1 MLGIHFCTPRGSLSR
16 EFVIVRFLSLFL
28 LARTVLT
35 SSKEHVHIKDG
46 FLLSQHT
53 SIEFP
58 EQLELHR
65 ATSDLLTS
73 DPEEKF
79 ASMKLRTE
87 KISEPDLFWRHYA
100 HHLGVLPEDMR
111 PHLHANRIPSVRIN
125 PYSKV
130 EYKTY
135 QQYLNGRRVWGS
147 DFKLH
152 VGAHGGVTRGEGY
165 LLNARTRRHL
175 DARPL
180 IPSYDATERVEA
192 YVARRFGSPPEGV
205 KVRISFLNF
214 FLSFFPVCSAALQ
227 PRTHTSLFKCYLL

>member
-73 DPEEKF
+73 NPEEKF

-135 QQYLNGRRVWGS
+135 QQYLNGRCQ
-147 DFKLH
+147 
-152 VGAHGGVTRGEGY
+152 T
-165 LLNARTRRHL
+165 
-175 DARPL
+175 
-180 IPSYDATERVEA
+180 
-192 YVARRFGSPPEGV
+192 
-205 KVRISFLNF
+205 SFDGNRLVLFHNSF
-214 FLSFFPVCSAALQ
+214 FLQGQIIVYVKWNLMV
-227 PRTHTSLFKCYLL
+227 KEI